1 MVSTTQ
7 KLLAIAAHI
16 SYLLGG
22 AGYLFVPLLIFL
34 LRRDDPFTA
43 AHARQALCVQV
54 VIGLLGGVV
63 SALMFVL
70 VGFLLVPVL
79 VLLGLLWLGCSLLGA
94 WRALNGEDYSY
105 PLIGSLVERL
115 DD

>member
-43 AHARQALCVQV
+43 AHAR
-54 VIGLLGGVV
+54 
-63 SALMFVL
+63 
-70 VGFLLVPVL
+70 
-79 VLLGLLWLGCSLLGA
+79 
-94 WRALNGEDYSY
+94 
-105 PLIGSLVERL
+105 
-115 DD
+115 

>member
-54 VIGLLGGVV
+54 VIGLL
-63 SALMFVL
+63 
-70 VGFLLVPVL
+70 
-79 VLLGLLWLGCSLLGA
+79 WLGCSLLGA

>member
-79 VLLGLLWLGCSLLGA
+79 VLLGA